1 MKVSVGQDHAL
12 LFAENAKGNKKL
24 YSIGKEE
31 SNNKHLGI
39 QAKDHDESVYR
50 EIQSFIDFEV
60 QDFSAS
66 AKFSMVII
74 KGDEKIQD
82 GLYQHQL
89 ADGSKAQGLLHF
101 YKKEDKWYYVS

>member
-1 MKVSVGQDHAL
+1 MKVSAGQDHAL
-12 LFAENAKGNKKL
+12 LLVENSKGNKKL

-31 SNNKHLGI
+31 SNNKQLGI
-39 QAKDHDESVYR
+39 QAKDHDENVYR
-50 EIQSFIDFEV
+50 EIPSFTDFKV

-82 GLYQHQL
+82 GLY
-89 ADGSKAQGLLHF
+89 
-101 YKKEDKWYYVS
+101 